1 MTNYVFL
8 SLGTNLGDREAN
20 LIKALELIGKSIGQ
34 IDSRSGIYETE
45 PWGFQSENNFLN
57 MVIKVHTKFKPN
69 DLIKKILHIEDQLG
83 RIRDS
88 RKYISR
94 TIDVDILFYGNM
106 VIDNYD
112 LTIPHPLMQD
122 RKFVLVP
129 LCDIAPEMIHPVLKK
144 TFRALLE
151 ECSDESIVKRR
162 NPLSFSPK
170 GGKEITK

>member
-20 LIKALELIGKSIGQ
+20 LNKALKLIGKSIGQ

-94 TIDVDILFYGNM
+94 TIDVDILLYGNM

-129 LCDIAPEMIHPVLKK
+129 LCDIAPEMIHPVLGK
-144 TFRALLE
+144 TFAALLK
-151 ECSDESIVKRR
+151 ECKDDREVRR
-162 NPLSFSPK
+162 HTPFLFPP
-170 GGKEITK
+170 GRGKEIQ